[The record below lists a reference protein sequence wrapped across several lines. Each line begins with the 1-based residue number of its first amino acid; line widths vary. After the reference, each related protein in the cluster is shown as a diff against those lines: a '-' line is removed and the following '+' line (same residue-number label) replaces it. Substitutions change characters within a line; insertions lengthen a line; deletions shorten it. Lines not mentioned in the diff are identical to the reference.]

1 MFLKVKKKFSSSHEL
16 TKIASWE
23 IKIEWYKIYLGNAD
37 VFFTN
42 CEIVFGFRRYNSIQ
56 LAVID
61 S

>member
-16 TKIASWE
+16 KKIASWE

-42 CEIVFGFRRYNSIQ
+42 CEIVFGFRRYNSI
-56 LAVID
+56 
-61 S
+61 